1 MISKARVAILALLSP
16 FGLACGGTTPS
27 APTDASTESSSTSK
41 DGAADSSS
49 TPNDGSAEST
59 AVGEGGCLMQE
70 PEVDASCTGN
80 ESVCEQGDPCCIGYE
95 WTCTG
100 GHWSKLGLG
109 CSCQVDAGSD
119 AADEAGPADAG
130 PFMCGTHT
138 CDPQRQY
145 CEYAYSNVPT
155 DAGPS
160 MGCASFDAGCATASC
175 ACIGASVS
183 ATSPGSCGCY
193 QSSSGAVTNAFCPP

>member
-1 MISKARVAILALLSP
+1 MISKARVTMLALLCP
-16 FGLACGGTTPS
+16 LGLACSGATTS

-41 DGAADSSS
+41 DGAAESSL
-49 TPNDGSAEST
+49 TPKDGSAESGP
-59 AVGEGGCLMQE
+59 AGDGGCLAKE

-95 WTCTG
+95 WTCAG

-109 CSCQVDAGSD
+109 CSCRIDAGSD
-119 AADEAGPADAG
+119 AGQADAG
-130 PFMCGTHT
+130 PFTCGTHT

-145 CEYAYSNVPT
+145 CEYGYSNIPT

-160 MGCASFDAGCATASC
+160 IGCESFDAACATASC
-175 ACIGASVS
+175 ACIGASIS
-183 ATSPGSCGCY
+183 TTSPGSCGCY
-193 QSSSGAVTNAFCPP
+193 QSPSGAVTNAFCPP